1 METLRL
7 RQAVVAAADQ
17 DEVVATWARE
27 LGTGAPFPDPGVA
40 TFGLR
45 NAVVPVG
52 DAFLEV
58 VTPLVP
64 GDGCP
69 AERFMRRQGGDCGYM
84 AIFQVADMDDTR
96 AHLRRL
102 GLRSV
107 LDLDFDDIRGTHVH
121 PADLPGAIV
130 SFDQPVPPSSWR
142 WGGPAW
148 DGEPRSGRVAGL
160 AGIRLAAEDPA
171 PLVARWSTALA
182 VAPDGGTLRLA
193 DGSYVCV
200 EEATGAPRPRLAGI
214 DLWAAAGVEERSF
227 DLAGV
232 TFRLVRP
239 RGGEE
244 IDRR

>member
-1 METLRL
+1 VQTLRL
-7 RQAVVAAADQ
+7 RQAVVAAADR
-17 DEVVATWARE
+17 DGVVATWARE
-27 LGTGAPFPDPGVA
+27 LGTGAPFHDPGVEV
-40 TFGLR
+40 FGLG

-69 AERFMRRQGGDCGYM
+69 AERHMTRQGGDCGYM
-84 AIFQVADMDDTR
+84 AIFQVADMDRTR

-107 LDLDFDDIRGTHVH
+107 LDLDLDDIRGTHVH
-121 PADLPGAIV
+121 PADLGGAIV
-130 SFDQPVPPSSWR
+130 SFDRPVPESSWR

-148 DGEPRSGRVAGL
+148 ESEPRSGRVTGL
-160 AGIRLAAEDPA
+160 AGIRLVAEDPA
-171 PLVARWSTALA
+171 PLVASWSAALA
-182 VAPDGGTLRLA
+182 VAPAGSTLRLG

-200 EEATGAPRPRLAGI
+200 GEATGETRPRLAGI
-214 DLWAAAGVEERSF
+214 DLWAADGVEERSF

-232 TFRLVRP
+232 TFRLVRDTRP
-239 RGGEE
+239 RAAA
-244 IDRR
+244 